1 MSSIGFSSSR
11 HGCKRCA
18 NERGAGIVE
27 FALVALLLFTL
38 AAGGYDY
45 GQAWRTGLTVNEA
58 ARTGARVGSAG
69 GNDRAADFNALSG
82 LKASLDS
89 SGKLPDVV
97 RVVVFRSDRDDG
109 KMPTAC
115 KTGTSSLCQVIPGN
129 AFRSNWQEQPLN
141 SATQTNGCLQVA
153 TSRNWCPTSRDN
165 KQRTAQFYG
174 VWVQLRHDFMFPV
187 MGSGT
192 NVERTAVMRLE
203 PKAE

>member
-11 HGCKRCA
+11 RGCTRCA

-38 AAGGYDY
+38 AAGAFDY

-82 LKASLDS
+82 LKASLVS
-89 SGKLPDVV
+89 SGKLGDVV
-97 RVVVFRSDRDDG
+97 RVVVFRSDEADG
-109 KMPTAC
+109 KMPAAC
-115 KTGTSSLCQVIPGN
+115 KTGSSNLCQVIPGN
-129 AFRSNWQEQPLN
+129 AFRSNWEAQTFEA
-141 SATQTNGCLQVA
+141 ATLANGCLQVA
-153 TSRNWCPTSRDN
+153 TARNWCPTGRDN
-165 KQRTAQFYG
+165 KQKTAQFYG

-192 NVERTAVMRLE
+192 DVERTAVMRLE